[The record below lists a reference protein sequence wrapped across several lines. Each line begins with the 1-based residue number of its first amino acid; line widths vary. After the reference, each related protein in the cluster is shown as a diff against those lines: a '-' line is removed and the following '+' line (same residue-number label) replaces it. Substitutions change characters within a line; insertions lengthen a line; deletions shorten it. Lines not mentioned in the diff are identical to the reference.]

1 MYCGSGNFNSHDTRK
16 FFWDVPLDWDSAKME
31 KLQTNYY
38 KKLIEPL
45 NAPALAPYVV
55 HCESGFSYTRL
66 GLTVCLSRESK
77 NYYKVHVIH
86 AGAYECIVRE
96 KQMDAVNTAL
106 NVIALHLSGKL

>member
-1 MYCGSGNFNSHDTRK
+1 M
-16 FFWDVPLDWDSAKME
+16 
-31 KLQTNYY
+31 QTNYY

-45 NAPALAPYVV
+45 KAPALAAHVV
-55 HCESGFSYTRL
+55 HCESGFSYTVE
-66 GLTVCLSRESK
+66 GLSVCLSRESK

-96 KQMDAVNTAL
+96 KQIDAVHTAL